1 MAEIIQQR
9 INNLSNP
16 RDQDELRQMLGAII
30 DGIRVISAKLDGDA
44 TVTLTDYSAAFDA
57 VVTKS

>member
-44 TVTLTDYSAAFDA
+44 TVTLTDYTAAFDA